1 MITLIPGNSN
11 VRAARFPAEVR
22 FAGDVRSQSQ
32 PPAEC
37 RRAKILIV
45 DDEPLNIEVVER
57 YLQAG
62 GYSDLISTDHAAQAL
77 PLVGTQK
84 PDLVL
89 LDIHMP
95 VIGGLDI
102 LSAIRADPG
111 LSQIPVIILTGSS
124 DPSTKLV
131 ALRAGATDLLGKP
144 VHPEE
149 LLARIGNVLKVKAYH
164 DELQRHSEKLEE
176 AVRRRTAELEA
187 SRLDVIHCL
196 ARAAE
201 FRDDDTGQHVLRV
214 GRYARIIGE
223 QLGFTPEQLDVLE
236 PAAQL
241 HDVGKIGI
249 PDAILQKPGKLTQEE
264 FEAMQKHCGF
274 GKRIADPISDLDAG
288 LLRRH
293 TEIGAKIMD
302 SARSPILEMARQ
314 IALTHHERW
323 DGSGYPLGLAGE
335 DIPLEGR
342 ITAVADVFDA
352 LSSRRPYK
360 PAFPLKKCFEIME
373 SGRGTQFDPD
383 ILDAFFA
390 RRQDIVQVQINSADT
405 D

>member
-1 MITLIPGNSN
+1 MLTANELKRRTESHSPDHRSSS
-11 VRAARFPAEVR
+11 
-22 FAGDVRSQSQ
+22 VRSGIQ
-32 PPAEC
+32 E
-37 RRAKILIV
+37 RRIGESRILIV
-45 DDEPLNIEVVER
+45 DDEQLNIDVVRR
-57 YLQAG
+57 YLEIAG
-62 GYSDLISTDHAAQAL
+62 YTNIMSTDHAGQVL
-77 PLVGTQK
+77 PMMGQHH
-84 PDLVL
+84 PDVVL

-95 VIGGLDI
+95 EINGLDI
-102 LSAIRADPG
+102 LRAIRSDDR
-111 LSQIPVIILTGSS
+111 LSQTPVLILTGSS
-124 DPSTKLV
+124 APETKLS
-131 ALRAGATDLLGKP
+131 ALQSGATDLLPKP
-144 VHPEE
+144 VHREE
-149 LLARIGNVLKVKAYH
+149 LLARLGNVLRVKAYQDRLH
-164 DELQRHSEKLEE
+164 RQSEELEE
-176 AVRRRTAELEA
+176 AVRRRTEELEL

-214 GRYARIIGE
+214 GRYARVIGH
-223 QLGFTPEQLDVLE
+223 QLGFSKKELDVLE

-249 PDAILQKPGKLTQEE
+249 ADSILLKPGKLTPEE
-264 FEAMQKHCGF
+264 FELMQKHCGF
-274 GKRIADPISDLDAG
+274 GKKIAERISEKEAG
-288 LLRRH
+288 RLRTH
-293 TEIGAKIMD
+293 TEIGARIMETA
-302 SARSPILEMARQ
+302 SSPILEMARR

-352 LSSRRPYK
+352 LSSKRSYK

-373 SGRGTQFDPD
+373 EGRGSHFDPT

-390 RRQDIVQVQINSADT
+390 RREDIIDIQINSADT